1 MVKLPRNLV
10 KSNTNLVFEIQRRY
24 IITEAMV
31 SLIGENNIIV
41 RQSNYEKRYA
51 RLIVNHSVRA
61 KTAKREIFFFSS
73 TPR

>member
-51 RLIVNHSVRA
+51 RHCESQRNS
-61 KTAKREIFFFSS
+61 KNC
-73 TPR
+73 